1 MNKIEFFKDII
12 EDYEELL
19 RELENENAPI
29 DAIELVKESI
39 RTNKIL
45 LENCILRE
53 EETKVLE
60 VAEDSAPEEDSGLTV
75 GRVFKNYKELCKF
88 MGWKPTGG
96 DYKKA
101 RLKELDTLCK
111 WHKEGNKIIIDD
123 VFAEVKNKEDG
134 RSKNN
139 VFVNPVEVILLF
151 ALKDSEKSE
160 VYFSNSKIYRLLGL
174 FNERYAELQYSD
186 TSYIVEE
193 LIVDYLTVKS
203 FKINSKSEANKII
216 KRALESLRK

>member
-12 EDYEELL
+12 EEYEELL

-45 LENCILRE
+45 LENCILKE
-53 EETKVLE
+53 GANKALE

-75 GRVFKNYKELCKF
+75 GRVFKNYKELCEF
-88 MGWKPTGG
+88 MRWKVTTGES
-96 DYKKA
+96 KKA
-101 RLKELDTLCK
+101 QMKELDTICK
-111 WHKEGNKIIIDD
+111 WHKEGNKIVVDE

-139 VFVNPVEVILLF
+139 IYIDSAE
-151 ALKDSEKSE
+151 AL
-160 VYFSNSKIYRLLGL
+160 
-174 FNERYAELQYSD
+174 
-186 TSYIVEE
+186 
-193 LIVDYLTVKS
+193 
-203 FKINSKSEANKII
+203 II
-216 KRALESLRK
+216 HNLKKVS